1 MEASGQSLR
10 SVDECRQVCC
20 MRPRPKALQS
30 ASNIMQPWEQEVAEF
45 DLKYLQK
52 VGEDTKILTEVDH
65 ARNIVR

>member
-1 MEASGQSLR
+1 
-10 SVDECRQVCC
+10 

-45 DLKYLQK
+45 EMKYLQK